1 MTQKSMKAVR
11 IQDYGGPEVL
21 EIVEVPIPHP
31 GEGQVQIRVK
41 VAVVNPAIGRC
52 GPVFI
57 SNSGRYPCHG
67 SRAWKAPGS

>member
-41 VAVVNPAIGRC
+41 VRG
-52 GPVFI
+52 GQ
-57 SNSGRYPCHG
+57 SGRLEDAG
-67 SRAWKAPGS
+67 RSL